1 MSGTGGRAQIYISS
15 YVTEAL
21 QFFLDKYQYDPF
33 LFLSKELTEDLTSNQ
48 EKDLA
53 IIFKK
58 NFLMHVV
65 KTCNQ
70 YTKYSNKLGRS

>member
-53 IIFKK
+53 IIF
-58 NFLMHVV
+58 
-65 KTCNQ
+65 
-70 YTKYSNKLGRS
+70 